1 MASEAN
7 NSTYLVGM
15 ATEPWDN
22 GEISSLEFAGMFNG
36 TTNTSNTNKECQLFH
51 DGCASGTAPMNT
63 TKITFVNQ
71 VGGEYADCIYV
82 TDSVGRRKIPFSF
95 SNYLGKP
102 FQLSCTTSVAADR
115 LAVAS
120 LNGTDVTT
128 EWGADASFGNGVG
141 VAVINGRNQSSNRGL
156 DGAIYGM
163 RFYDRYLTPS
173 ERAKNLKTD
182 IARYGVF

>member
-1 MASEAN
+1 
-7 NSTYLVGM
+7 
-15 ATEPWDN
+15 
-22 GEISSLEFAGMFNG
+22 
-36 TTNTSNTNKECQLFH
+36 LFH
-51 DGCASGTAPMNT
+51 DGCASGTAPLNT

-141 VAVINGRNQSSNRGL
+141 VAVINGRNQSSNRTL

-163 RFYDRYLTPS
+163 RFYNRALTDA

-182 IARYGVF
+182 IARYGAF